1 MTKSLM
7 TLALAGLLS
16 TLLGCGGDSE
26 EELPE
31 VDCNT
36 GAVPKYSELKT
47 TVFAKCT
54 VCHDS
59 AKSGQA
65 RVEAPNDV
73 NYDMYSTAKAKA
85 KKAAAEVNEGAMP
98 PKPFP
103 ALTDAEAQQL
113 YKWALCGTPE

>member
-1 MTKSLM
+1 MMRFLT
-7 TLALAGLLS
+7 TLALVGLFGP
-16 TLLGCGGDSE
+16 LLGCGGGSE

-31 VDCNT
+31 VDCST
-36 GAVPKYSELKT
+36 GTVPKYSELKA

-59 AKSGQA
+59 AKSGTA

-73 NYDMYSTAKAKA
+73 NYDMYATAKAKA
-85 KKAAAEVNEGAMP
+85 EKAAAEVDEGAMP

-103 ALTDAEAQQL
+103 ALSDADKQLL